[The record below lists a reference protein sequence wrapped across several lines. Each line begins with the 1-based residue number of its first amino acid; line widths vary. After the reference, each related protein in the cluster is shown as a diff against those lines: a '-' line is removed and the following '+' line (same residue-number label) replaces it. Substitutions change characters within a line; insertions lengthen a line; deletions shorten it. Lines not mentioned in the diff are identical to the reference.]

1 MGFNALDNSGWRDRP
16 ERFDLVMSAIG
27 KIKLIRSQD
36 QKEFIIKNTSDNKKI
51 INESD
56 FNNGVKIFIN
66 TPNVQNR
73 LDNSKIDTM
82 YL

>member
-51 INESD
+51 IND
-56 FNNGVKIFIN
+56 FCTLCNGYHLWCNFN
-66 TPNVQNR
+66 
-73 LDNSKIDTM
+73 
-82 YL
+82 